1 MVVRALAVLLALT
14 GLFLSTNGARAELYW
29 SRDFDSAA
37 LGAKMKYSIY
47 LPSGYHAPKQQ
58 KQRHPTVYLLHGVGD
73 NERAWPSWG
82 GVEATLDQMIA
93 SKALSPMIVVM
104 LASKR
109 SWYVD
114 SADIGGP
121 GNYATAVRDDLR
133 AHIKKRYC
141 ARTDRGGRA
150 IAGLSMGGFGAMR
163 LAFERPEI
171 YRAVGAMSS
180 AL

>member
-1 MVVRALAVLLALT
+1 MVVRALAVLLPLT

-58 KQRHPTVYLLHGVGD
+58 KQRYPTVYLLHGVGD
-73 NERAWPSWG
+73 NERAWPSWR

-104 LASKR
+104 PASKR

-133 AHIKKRYC
+133 AHIEN
-141 ARTDRGGRA
+141 A
-150 IAGLSMGGFGAMR
+150 IAPAPIVVGG
-163 LAFERPEI
+163 PSPVSPW
-171 YRAVGAMSS
+171 VGSGRCGWLSS
-180 AL
+180 ARRSTAPWGR